1 MKIFLG
7 VLIIVLLLI
16 FISGCATSQK
26 LNTLKPEPEDVFP
39 AKYEA
44 ETSFVNLPVSI
55 KLKDIAYQ
63 TNKSLNGL
71 IYNDS
76 ILEDDNLKLQVW
88 KKAPIEIL
96 DEQGKIKTVLP
107 LKIKAHYRYGFE
119 KLGIKLYDT
128 KEFNMD
134 GTAIL
139 ISHVGLTNWQL
150 RTSTAIHSLEWN
162 ESPSVVISG
171 KNFPITYLINPA
183 IRLFKSKIEKSIDE
197 AIGKSM
203 NFKPQVLDALDK
215 LSIPF
220 QISDAFESWLRLV
233 PIEVYATDARLKD
246 ETIEMEMGL
255 KCIME
260 THIGH
265 EPQKKFDRDNVI
277 LKPVKE
283 MPNRVKAN
291 IVAVST
297 YNNASNII
305 TKNFHGQEFGE
316 GNKKVKV
323 QKVNLWYKNE
333 KIIIA
338 LDLVGSVN
346 GTIYLTGFPQ
356 YDEETSEV
364 YFDQLDYVL
373 NTKNVLMKT
382 ANWMAQGY
390 VLRKLRE
397 SCRYSIKS
405 DMEEGENQIKK
416 FLSNYS
422 PVKGVFING
431 NIESFEFQKMA
442 LTNKAIIAYLKATGK
457 IQIKIDGME

>member
-1 MKIFLG
+1 
-7 VLIIVLLLI
+7 
-16 FISGCATSQK
+16 
-26 LNTLKPEPEDVFP
+26 
-39 AKYEA
+39 
-44 ETSFVNLPVSI
+44 
-55 KLKDIAYQ
+55 
-63 TNKSLNGL
+63 
-71 IYNDS
+71 
-76 ILEDDNLKLQVW
+76 
-88 KKAPIEIL
+88 
-96 DEQGKIKTVLP
+96 
-107 LKIKAHYRYGFE
+107 
-119 KLGIKLYDT
+119 
-128 KEFNMD
+128 
-134 GTAIL
+134 
-139 ISHVGLTNWQL
+139 
-150 RTSTAIHSLEWN
+150 
-162 ESPSVVISG
+162 
-171 KNFPITYLINPA
+171 
-183 IRLFKSKIEKSIDE
+183 
-197 AIGKSM
+197 
-203 NFKPQVLDALDK
+203 
-215 LSIPF
+215 
-220 QISDAFESWLRLV
+220 
-233 PIEVYATDARLKD
+233 
-246 ETIEMEMGL
+246 
-255 KCIME
+255 
-260 THIGH
+260 
-265 EPQKKFDRDNVI
+265 
-277 LKPVKE
+277 
-283 MPNRVKAN
+283 VKAN